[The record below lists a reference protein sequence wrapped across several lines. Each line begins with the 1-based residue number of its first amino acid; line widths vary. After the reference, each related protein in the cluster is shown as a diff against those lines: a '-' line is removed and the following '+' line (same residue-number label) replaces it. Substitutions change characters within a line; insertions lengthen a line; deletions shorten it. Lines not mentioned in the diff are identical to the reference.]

1 MAQTQHWH
9 SYVAAGTMIATG
21 LVLTA
26 TWRRASL
33 QPPTG
38 SENLQ
43 AYLLD
48 HLAGSDAALRVLTHL
63 QRAVAGSAPG
73 HMLIGLQ
80 REFEAERDTVRG
92 LLDESGSMRISAK
105 RVVAG
110 SSGLVLGALGAGQ
123 PGDISFFRAI
133 EGLAIGVQGKRL
145 LWRAAQDWPASSA
158 RRPEFRRLEGQAEDQ
173 WERLDAYRRQL
184 IRATFGET
192 P

>member
-9 SYVAAGTMIATG
+9 SYVAAGTIIATG
-21 LVLTA
+21 LALTA
-26 TWRRASL
+26 TWRRASM

-48 HLAGSDAALRVLTHL
+48 HLAGSDAAIRVLPLL
-63 QRAVAGSAPG
+63 QRAVAGSTAG
-73 HMLIGLQ
+73 HMLSDLR

-92 LLDESGSMRISAK
+92 LLGETGSLRISAK

-158 RRPEFRRLEGQAEDQ
+158 RRPEFRRLEGQAADQ

-184 IRATFGET
+184 IRPTFG
-192 P
+192 